1 MSCPHALSD
10 HGGNNLG
17 GRRPPYLRQMHFP
30 TQKRQRTAPVRAEAR
45 PVGLCAAPAFRG
57 AQSQGRGR
65 GRGRG
70 LSWPRTGESPAER
83 MSGAV
88 PAGPRHSDVQGR
100 AQPAPRRTTP
110 RPACSLYGS
119 VAPRRLF
126 AAAEPAGRKAG
137 ARRARAG
144 GGRAAARGGR
154 GSPGSG
160 GGRRRGSPRSGR
172 WGECGFPPRC

>member
-17 GRRPPYLRQMHFP
+17 GRTGGRRPPYLRQMHFP
-30 TQKRQRTAPVRAEAR
+30 TQKKQRTAPVRMEAR

-57 AQSQGRGR
+57 AESQGR

-88 PAGPRHSDVQGR
+88 PAAPRHSDVQGR
-100 AQPAPRRTTP
+100 AQPAPRPAPP
-110 RPACSLYGS
+110 RLLALRQC
-119 VAPRRLF
+119 
-126 AAAEPAGRKAG
+126 
-137 ARRARAG
+137 
-144 GGRAAARGGR
+144 RAAPALRGSGTGRPEGRCAAGSGGR
-154 GSPGSG
+154 GSGGCAGWPGLAAL
-160 GGRRRGSPRSGR
+160 GRRPPP
-172 WGECGFPPRC
+172 GFAALR